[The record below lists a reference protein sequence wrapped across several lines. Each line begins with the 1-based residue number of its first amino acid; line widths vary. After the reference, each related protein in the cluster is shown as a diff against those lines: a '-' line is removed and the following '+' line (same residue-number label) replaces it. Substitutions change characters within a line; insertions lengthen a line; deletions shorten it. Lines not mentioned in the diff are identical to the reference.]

1 MKPTHEMLMAYVDG
15 ELDGAEKLAVEQAI
29 GDDPQVA
36 SEVASA
42 RLLRE
47 RIQQAYAPVLEEAV
61 PARLLTAASKL
72 PAPGRSWGVPAWA
85 GMAASLLLGL
95 LLSPLLL
102 PEKSP
107 ALLDM
112 SGRALV
118 AGGELAESLDR
129 RLAADAATGS
139 VAIGLTFRARDGA
152 YCRTFTLASPQS
164 MAGLACR
171 EGGQWIV
178 SAMQATSAQSGDLR
192 RASSQLPAAVLAEVD
207 ARIQGDTLDAD
218 GERDARDAGWKQA
231 R

>member
-1 MKPTHEMLMAYVDG
+1 MKPTPEMLMAYVDG
-15 ELDGAEKLAVEQAI
+15 ELDSAGRRAVEQAI
-29 GDDPQVA
+29 AEDP
-36 SEVASA
+36 EVAADVANS

-47 RIQQAYAPVLEEAV
+47 RIKQAYAPVLEEAV
-61 PARLLTAASKL
+61 PTRLLSAASKQ
-72 PAPGRSWGVPAWA
+72 PARSRSWGVPAWA

-118 AGGELAESLDR
+118 AGGELAQSLDR
-129 RLAADAATGS
+129 RLAADGVSGA
-139 VAIGLTFRARDGA
+139 VAIGLTFRSRDGA
-152 YCRTFTLASPQS
+152 YCRTFALAPPQS

-178 SAMQATSAQSGDLR
+178 PALQATNVESGDLR
-192 RASSQLPAAVLAEVD
+192 RASSQLPPAVLAEID

-218 GERDARDAGWKQA
+218 GERNARDAGWKQA

>member
-29 GDDPQVA
+29 GEDPQVA

-61 PARLLTAASKL
+61 PERLLTAAGKR

-102 PEKSP
+102 PEKSQP
-107 ALLDM
+107 LLDM
-112 SGRALV
+112 SGHALV
-118 AGGELAESLDR
+118 AGAELAQSLDH
-129 RLAADAATGS
+129 RLAADVAPGP
-139 VAIGLTFRARDGA
+139 VAIGLSFRTRDGA
-152 YCRTFTLASPQS
+152 YCRTFALAPPQS
-164 MAGLACR
+164 MTGLACR
-171 EGGQWIV
+171 DGKQWLVPVLQAANGQ
-178 SAMQATSAQSGDLR
+178 AGDLR
-192 RASSQLPAAVLAEVD
+192 RASSSLPPAILAEVD

-218 GERDARDAGWKQA
+218 GEREARDADWKRA